1 MIDRHIGIMQVNR
14 GGLPKLTHFPI
25 ERMEIGPNI
34 GRKVM
39 QRPGSDA
46 R

>member
-1 MIDRHIGIMQVNR
+1 MIDRHIGIKQVNR
-14 GGLPKLTHFPI
+14 GLTHFPI
-25 ERMEIGPNI
+25 GQLRVEVGPNI

-39 QRPGSDA
+39 QRPGLDA